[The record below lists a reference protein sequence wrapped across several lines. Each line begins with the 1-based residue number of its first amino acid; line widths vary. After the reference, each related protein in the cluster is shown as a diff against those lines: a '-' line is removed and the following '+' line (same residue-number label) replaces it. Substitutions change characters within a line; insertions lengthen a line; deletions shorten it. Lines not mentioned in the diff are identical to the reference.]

1 VNTVIVILFLCML
14 STTFVRNVSLHL
26 QYVCKVSTG
35 CKESPCA
42 FRKFSLFSRMS
53 RVRYTVGSQEVS
65 LVSFLLYSMSAA
77 TVCYSASFLKG
88 ESAVICL
95 KWFFSV
101 VKGETGSSER
111 SVFSYGNFGTDG
123 KPFFNLCHTT
133 FWSRQEMSTA
143 LEWRV

>member
-1 VNTVIVILFLCML
+1 VNKVIVLLQFML
-14 STTFVRNVSLHL
+14 SITFVMNVSLHL
-26 QYVCKVSTG
+26 QYACRVCTG
-35 CKESPCA
+35 CKEVLCA